1 METDIHSIEVFLKLL
16 RESQLR
22 IDTLLEK
29 IDAQQL
35 TDCPKVKSK
44 IQVSFWSNANYVVS

>member
-44 IQVSFWSNANYVVS
+44 IQVSLWSYADYGVS